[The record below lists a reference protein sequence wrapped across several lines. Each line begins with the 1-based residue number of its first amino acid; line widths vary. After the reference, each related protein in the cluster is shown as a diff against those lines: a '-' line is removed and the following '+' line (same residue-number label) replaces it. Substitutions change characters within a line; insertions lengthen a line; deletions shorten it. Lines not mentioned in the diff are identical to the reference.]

1 MSKKIKNKKNKRP
14 NRPTTPTFTH
24 EFRLKIN
31 AYQRR
36 KLKIKFRSLR
46 ELYNMVLG
54 EIFKRENKLRLD
66 PRYPVALS
74 LYRNESTKAEGKSLF
89 EVLNKEYFL
98 KKY

>member
-36 KLKIKFRSLR
+36 KLKKF
-46 ELYNMVLG
+46 
-54 EIFKRENKLRLD
+54 
-66 PRYPVALS
+66 
-74 LYRNESTKAEGKSLF
+74 
-89 EVLNKEYFL
+89 FL
-98 KKY
+98 KLNQVLMNQFISGILNLMRNLMLMH